1 MRAFI
6 FVLTLVPL
14 NVVAQINVNNYI
26 FRSKQAIVDARYTE
40 AIDLLNSV
48 ISVRPE
54 MHDPYF
60 FRAIS
65 KYNLGDFK
73 GAERDLNRAI
83 EIKPNFPDALM
94 YRGVSRERM
103 LNFSDAIRDF
113 DRALELDPFNDD
125 VLVSK
130 AFTKTIQEEYTE
142 AVELCDEALKINK
155 RNERALLC
163 RAWCKYKLYDLEGAV
178 DDYSR
183 AIKINQF
190 NADTYTKR
198 GMVKAFQLKYN
209 EALEDLNLSLE
220 MDSLSLHTLYQL
232 AYVHNELENTD
243 QALLYF
249 SEMIRIDPETA
260 VAYFER
266 AQILADLGE
275 VDAAIEDFTMVIVLT
290 SGHLLTY
297 FNRGTLYFQQ
307 NRYSAAVEDLSKAI
321 EIYPDFAEA
330 YYNRALAYS
339 RMGMHGQA
347 TTDVE
352 KAKSIKAELYALDE
366 SGQQQELKKMKELA
380 RIDEDFEGSDG
391 RFGRIQNKRIPIK
404 PAPDFF
410 VLPEIW
416 VPDSLKN
423 NAVYLKSLAR
433 LSSEGQRWVAM
444 SHSGWTPKRPDEKRT
459 EINDALSR
467 NPENLDL
474 LIQQGVLFQLMENYD
489 LALEVYDAVLQ
500 QKPENAL
507 ALLNRSYV
515 LHKMLFLYDAYQQ
528 SVDNR
533 PVSQV
538 AGEEVKE
545 NYEKIARDLETVTV
559 LHPEFVPAHFNLAN
573 LNAAIGN
580 HSKAVDQYRSII
592 GTESNLQT
600 AHFNLGL
607 TLLYLNDSSVACEH
621 LSISGEL
628 GYTQAYAVIKKF
640 CQP

>member
-1 MRAFI
+1 MRIALLLFFLI
-6 FVLTLVPL
+6 GFAAK
-14 NVVAQINVNNYI
+14 AQININNYI

-60 FRAIS
+60 LRAIS

-73 GAERDLNRAI
+73 GAESDLNKAI
-83 EIKPNFPDALM
+83 DIKPNFPDALM

-103 LNFSDAIRDF
+103 LNFSDALRDF
-113 DRALELDPFNDD
+113 NRALELDPFNDD

-130 AFTKTIQEEYTE
+130 AFTKTIQEEYAE
-142 AVELCDEALKINK
+142 AIEICNEALKINK
-155 RNERALLC
+155 KNERALLC
-163 RAWCKYKLYDLEGAV
+163 RAWCRYKLYDLEGAV
-178 DDYSR
+178 EDYTQ
-183 AIKINQF
+183 ALKINQF

-198 GMVKAFQLKYN
+198 GMVKAFQLKYS
-209 EALEDLNLSLE
+209 EALDDLNRSLE

-243 QALLYF
+243 LALNYF

-266 AQILADLGE
+266 AQILADQGE
-275 VDAAIEDFTMVIVLT
+275 LDAAIEDFTMVIVLT

-307 NRYSAAVEDLSKAI
+307 NRYSAAVEDLTKAI
-321 EIYPDFAEA
+321 EIYPGFAEA

-352 KAKSIKAELYALDE
+352 KAKSIKSELYALDE
-366 SGQQQELKKMKELA
+366 SGQQQELQKMKELA

-391 RFGRIQNKRIPIK
+391 RFGKIQNKRVQIK

-410 VLPEIW
+410 VIPERW
-416 VPDSLKN
+416 VPDSLKSR
-423 NAVYLKSLAR
+423 AVYLKSLAR
-433 LSSEGQRWVAM
+433 MSDKGQRWVAM
-444 SHSGWTPKRPDEKRT
+444 SHPGWTPEESENKRSAINSELSSDPD
-459 EINDALSR
+459 NV
-467 NPENLDL
+467 DL
-474 LIQQGVLFQLMENYD
+474 LIQQGVLFQLVENYD
-489 LALEVYDAVLQ
+489 LALEVYDAVLEQ
-500 QKPENAL
+500 QPDNAL

-528 SVDNR
+528 AVANR
-533 PVSQV
+533 PVSEV
-538 AGEEVKE
+538 AGDEVKE

-559 LHPEFVPAHFNLAN
+559 LHPGFVPAQFNLAN

-580 HSKAVDQYRSII
+580 HSVAVDQYRII
-592 GTESNLQT
+592 INSESNLQP

-607 TLLYLNDSSVACEH
+607 TLLYLNDKSAACEH

-628 GYTQAYAVIKKF
+628 GYTHAYAVIKKF